1 MVCATAA
8 DPLEGA
14 EGAAAADPLEGEEGA
29 ARHFAPAQAARVAAP
44 LDDTALGQ
52 LQLGH

>member
-1 MVCATAA
+1 MQGAISVVCATAA

-29 ARHFAPAQAARVAAP
+29 ARHFLAQ
-44 LDDTALGQ
+44 T
-52 LQLGH
+52 